1 MRAICFCFALILP
14 IVKYLLVADRS
25 MNSRLVD
32 HARKSLSPL
41 KNKVAKQRKI
51 FKSPLL
57 MILNSV
63 LIERKVNGS
72 VNSTQ

>member
-1 MRAICFCFALILP
+1 
-14 IVKYLLVADRS
+14 

-32 HARKSLSPL
+32 HAQKSLSPL

-51 FKSPLL
+51 FKSPLI

-63 LIERKVNGS
+63 LIWKEGKWVSEQYSINAL
-72 VNSTQ
+72 